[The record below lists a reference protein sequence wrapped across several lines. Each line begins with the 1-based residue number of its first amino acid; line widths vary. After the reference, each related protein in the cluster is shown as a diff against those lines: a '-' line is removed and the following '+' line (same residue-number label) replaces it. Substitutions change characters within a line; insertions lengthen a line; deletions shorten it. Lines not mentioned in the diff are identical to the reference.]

1 MIVKNTYSEI
11 NVYRH
16 SRSRQDNGKVYLVK
30 PYVMKLVSGLKPYV
44 MKLVSGLK
52 PYVMKLVSGLQ
63 QFCGFLWELWFSPI
77 NKSDHHNKTEI
88 LLKFVLNIDKPNT
101 TTTMW
106 VWFPPVLRCTWC
118 HFVIK
123 VNKLWQVSGIH

>member
-11 NVYRH
+11 NAYRH
-16 SRSRQDNGKVYLVK
+16 SRSRNL
-30 PYVMKLVSGLKPYV
+30 SGLKPYV

-77 NKSDHHNKTEI
+77 NKSDHHNKTET

-101 TTTMW
+101 TTTM
-106 VWFPPVLRCTWC
+106 
-118 HFVIK
+118 
-123 VNKLWQVSGIH
+123 

>member
-11 NVYRH
+11 NAYRH
-16 SRSRQDNGKVYLVK
+16 SRSRQDNGKVYLV
-30 PYVMKLVSGLKPYV
+30 KPYV

-101 TTTMW
+101 TTTM
-106 VWFPPVLRCTWC
+106 
-118 HFVIK
+118 
-123 VNKLWQVSGIH
+123 